1 MKAVLLKTPKAL
13 HQKDA
18 KSIFNPTETASMRSE
33 LNYNRWNHFMT
44 CLSRSNHQ
52 FKYLRDNI
60 SQTTRIK
67 HKSNGW
73 FPYEGKGQE
82 LPSLISQMFN
92 MNSSHFLWVRVE
104 GMGGEVLIRRQGL
117 AEIFFCVEKTL
128 LRKMLCRDYH

>member
-1 MKAVLLKTPKAL
+1 
-13 HQKDA
+13 
-18 KSIFNPTETASMRSE
+18 MRSE
-33 LNYNRWNHFMT
+33 LNYNRLNHFMT

-92 MNSSHFLWVRVE
+92 MNSSNFLWVRVE
-104 GMGGEVLIRRQGL
+104 GMGGEVLIRRQEL
-117 AEIFFCVEKTL
+117 AEIMFFGKDSLKEYAL
-128 LRKMLCRDYH
+128 